1 MDALT
6 NALGTLCEY
15 CDNAM
20 VTAWEYQRAVLLG
33 LAGCNTPRVSM
44 VRAWE
49 DLGNI
54 IGIIRAY
61 YGNTM
66 GILGKHCVNTVRIHP
81 VGWEWSGSTEGSTM
95 AILLERHGNS
105 LGVLWECY
113 GNALGTLWEES
124 MGVLWEC
131 YGVWE

>member
-1 MDALT
+1 
-6 NALGTLCEY
+6 
-15 CDNAM
+15 
-20 VTAWEYQRAVLLG
+20 
-33 LAGCNTPRVSM
+33 M

-49 DLGNI
+49 DQRNI

-105 LGVLWECY
+105 LGMLWECY

-131 YGVWE
+131 YGMWE